1 MIRKFLLACMIV
13 VLGTVSAIG
22 DEYDISGLWNIHG
35 TGFVEKGVVRVSLT
49 LNGNMTLTT
58 ASTAEIL
65 NNAVSRDLVDSDL
78 LSGDLR
84 FLTGYEGNLRVD
96 ATGLSISVWDD
107 ELHNG
112 IRIPVALPAAIPTE
126 DYPYVLPV
134 FVTENGLN
142 YTVTL
147 VSSQAGKLRVHGFTD
162 FGELK
167 DAELNADATV
177 WKHGTPMPNLDSE
190 TSSGCDN
197 GISAVMLLIV
207 FAGVKKFVRN

>member
-1 MIRKFLLACMIV
+1 MMKKILLACMILV
-13 VLGTVSAIG
+13 MGSVSAIG
-22 DEYDISGLWNIHG
+22 EEYDISGLWDIHG
-35 TGFVEKGVVRVSLT
+35 TGFVEKGVLRVSLT

-58 ASTAEIL
+58 ATTAEIL
-65 NNAVSRDLVDSDL
+65 NNAVSRDLVDSSL

-107 ELHNG
+107 EVHNG
-112 IRIPVALPAAIPTE
+112 IRVPVPLPANVPTRDE
-126 DYPYVLPV
+126 PYILPV
-134 FVTENGLN
+134 SVTDNGLN

-147 VSSQAGKLRVHGFTD
+147 VSSQAGKLRVQGFTD

-190 TSSGCDN
+190 TSSGCDS
-197 GISAVMLLIV
+197 GFSAVMMLVI
-207 FAGVKKFVRN
+207 FAGVKKRVRN

>member
-65 NNAVSRDLVDSDL
+65 NNAVSRDLVDSSL
-78 LSGDLR
+78 LSGDLQ

-107 ELHNG
+107 TLHNG
-112 IRIPVALPAAIPTE
+112 IRIPVPLPASIPTE

-197 GISAVMLLIV
+197 GFSAVMLLIV